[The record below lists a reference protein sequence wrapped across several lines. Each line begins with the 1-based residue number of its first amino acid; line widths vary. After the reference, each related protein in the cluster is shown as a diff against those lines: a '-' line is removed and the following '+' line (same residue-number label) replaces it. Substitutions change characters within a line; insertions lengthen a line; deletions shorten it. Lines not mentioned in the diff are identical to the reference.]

1 MKSKTIEL
9 ECACCHNK
17 FSKDLKEY
25 KSRTR
30 LYGQTEFY
38 CSASCR
44 NTHRIDEYSPFR
56 TFLVLCRKNVRLKK
70 FDFDLDLPY
79 LKTLWE
85 KQKGICPYSKVP
97 MLLFPTLHKT
107 KFKPT
112 AASLD
117 RIDSNRGYV
126 KGNVEFVCLSINY
139 AKNRFDRN
147 EFIEF
152 ISNINQF
159 TPEDRIA
166 GPTPR

>member
-1 MKSKTIEL
+1 
-9 ECACCHNK
+9 
-17 FSKDLKEY
+17 
-25 KSRTR
+25 
-30 LYGQTEFY
+30 
-38 CSASCR
+38 
-44 NTHRIDEYSPFR
+44 
-56 TFLVLCRKNVRLKK
+56 LKK